1 MEHRF
6 FSKNEEEQKRLLW
19 KTGLALLVTS
29 IAILA
34 ISYFTGFYFLVF
46 LIPVVILIA
55 APFIDLPMGKKSG
68 KFIYYSPLFI
78 TEEERNNRVIVH
90 GGTLFDYVYT
100 IKPEMQKR
108 KRTEFVLYGYIKG
121 LINFISEHENQNKDN
136 LKIRGT
142 SYIIN
147 RRTARRFGLQP
158 VQKDFIQIVLL
169 LFNYIPITLSYSFLK
184 QKFQLPKMSDVQ
196 TYEGTLSEIAAHKEE
211 LIQLK
216 NRLKPH

>member
-1 MEHRF
+1 MKHRF

>member
-6 FSKNEEEQKRLLW
+6 YQKNESEQKRILQ
-19 KTGLALLVTS
+19 KTGAVLFVMS
-29 IAILA
+29 IIILA
-34 ISYFTGFYFLVF
+34 ISYLTDFYLLIF
-46 LIPVVILIA
+46 LIPVFILIA

-78 TEEERNNRVIVH
+78 TEEERNNKVTVH

-100 IKPEMQKR
+100 IKPDMQGR
-108 KRTEFVLYGYIKG
+108 ERTQFVLYGYISG
-121 LINFISEHENQNKDN
+121 LVNFVSVHENQNKDN
-136 LKIRGT
+136 LKVRGT

-158 VQKDFIQIVLL
+158 VQKDFLQILLL
-169 LFNYIPITLSYSFLK
+169 LFNYIPITISYSFLK
-184 QKFQLPKMSDVQ
+184 QKLQFPKMSDVQ

-211 LIQLK
+211 LIRLK
-216 NRLKPH
+216 NRLKPE

>member
-1 MEHRF
+1 VEHRF

>member
-6 FSKNEEEQKRLLW
+6 FQKNESEQRRLLW
-19 KTGLALLVTS
+19 KTGAGLFAMS

-34 ISYFTGFYFLVF
+34 ISYLTDFYL
-46 LIPVVILIA
+46 LIFMIPIMILIA

-78 TEEERNNRVIVH
+78 TEEERNNRVTVH

-100 IKPEMQKR
+100 INPEMQGR
-108 KRTEFVLYGYIKG
+108 ERTRFVLYGYIAG
-121 LINFISEHENQNKDN
+121 LLNFISIHEDQDKDN

-147 RRTARRFGLQP
+147 RRTASRFGLQP
-158 VQKDFIQIVLL
+158 VQKDFFQILLL
-169 LFNYIPITLSYSFLK
+169 LFNYIPISLSYSYLK
-184 QKFQLPKMSDVQ
+184 QKLQLPKISDVQ

-211 LIQLK
+211 LVRLK
-216 NRLKPH
+216 HRLKPD

>member
-6 FSKNEEEQKRLLW
+6 FQKNESEQRRLLL
-19 KTGLALLVTS
+19 KTGAGLFAVT

-34 ISYFTGFYFLVF
+34 ISYLTGFYILVF
-46 LIPVVILIA
+46 LIPIVILIA

-78 TEEERNNRVIVH
+78 TEKVRNNRVTVH
-90 GGTLFDYVYT
+90 GGTLFDYIYT
-100 IKPEMQKR
+100 INPAMQGR
-108 KRTEFVLYGYIKG
+108 ERTRFVLYGYISG
-121 LINFISEHENQNKDN
+121 LLNFISVHEDQDDDD

-147 RRTARRFGLQP
+147 RRTAKRFGLQP
-158 VQKDFIQIVLL
+158 VRKDFFQILLL

-184 QKFQLPKMSDVQ
+184 QKLQLPKISDVQ
-196 TYEGTLSEIAAHKEE
+196 TYEGTLSEMAAHKEE
-211 LIQLK
+211 LVRLK
-216 NRLKPH
+216 HRLKPD

>member
-19 KTGLALLVTS
+19 KTGAVLFVTS

-34 ISYFTGFYFLVF
+34 ISYFTGLYILVF

-78 TEEERNNRVIVH
+78 TEEERNNKVTVH

-108 KRTEFVLYGYIKG
+108 ERTQFVLYGYISG
-121 LINFISEHENQNKDN
+121 LINFITEFEGQGKDN

-147 RRTARRFGLQP
+147 RRTASRFGLQP
-158 VQKDFIQIVLL
+158 VQKDLGQVVLL
-169 LFNYIPITLSYSFLK
+169 LLNYIPITLSYSFLK
-184 QKFQLPKMSDVQ
+184 QKLQLPKISDVQ
-196 TYEGTLSEIAAHKEE
+196 TFEGKLSEIAAHKEE
-211 LIQLK
+211 LFRLK
-216 NRLKPH
+216 HRLKPD

>member
-1 MEHRF
+1 VEHRF

-19 KTGLALLVTS
+19 KTGAVLFVTS

-34 ISYFTGFYFLVF
+34 ISYFTGLYILVF

-78 TEEERNNRVIVH
+78 TEEERNNKVTVH

-108 KRTEFVLYGYIKG
+108 ERTQFVLYGYISG
-121 LINFISEHENQNKDN
+121 LINFITEFEGQDKDN

-147 RRTARRFGLQP
+147 RRTASRFGLQP
-158 VQKDFIQIVLL
+158 VQKDLGQVVLL
-169 LFNYIPITLSYSFLK
+169 LLNYIPITLSYSFLK
-184 QKFQLPKMSDVQ
+184 QKLQLPKISDVQ
-196 TYEGTLSEIAAHKEE
+196 TFEGTLSEIAAHKEE
-211 LIQLK
+211 LFRLK
-216 NRLKPH
+216 HRLKPD